1 MDQGCVGFRALSID
15 MVTGTMENNYGPCYF
30 VMFNMVELFVTEL
43 VTCELEKG
51 VSTREGA
58 YYLSSMSG
66 SKFQFKKT
74 LNKIKD
80 LPCCCS
86 VSADIAERE

>member
-1 MDQGCVGFRALSID
+1 VGFRALLID
-15 MVTGTMENNYGPCYF
+15 MVTGTMENKNGLGHF
-30 VMFNMVELFVTEL
+30 TMFNTVELFVTEL

-66 SKFQFKKT
+66 SRFQFKKKT